1 MDIISSDTNVWL
13 RTTGE
18 DMSRVTVVSP
28 NGLVYRSGVDA
39 SGTHGV
45 RSAMWV
51 GLYEIQL

>member
-1 MDIISSDTNVWL
+1 
-13 RTTGE
+13 
-18 DMSRVTVVSP
+18 MSRVTVVSP